1 LGIKETSQAFSQS
14 PASLRF
20 KTPKPKIQNPI
31 KMEAGSKGG
40 RLFPPLV
47 HARRGKLEKG
57 VE

>member
-20 KTPKPKIQNPI
+20 KTPNPKYPI